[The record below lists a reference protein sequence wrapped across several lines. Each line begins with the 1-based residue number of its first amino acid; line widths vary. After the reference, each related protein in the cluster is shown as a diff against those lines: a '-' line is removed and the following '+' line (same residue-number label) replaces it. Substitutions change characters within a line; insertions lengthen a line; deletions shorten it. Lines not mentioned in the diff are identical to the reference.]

1 MIKRTG
7 FDVSQVSDANRLK
20 ILSIVR
26 ENKPISRTQLAKLTG
41 LSLTAVS
48 RIIGMLIE
56 QGYVREIGLGDS
68 GGGRKPVMLEII
80 PDAGFAIGVD
90 LGGTSIRAA
99 LVNLHGQALHIV
111 EQRPEDTSILETLYN
126 TIHKTIQQL
135 DENQRKRL
143 LGIGVGTPGLI
154 DYASGVVITAA
165 NLGWKS
171 VALRTLLEE
180 EFDLPIFL
188 DNDANVAALAEWSQ
202 GAGQK
207 ASHLVYITVSRG
219 LGAGII
225 LDGQIYRGAGGTAG
239 EIGDTFLFTSLDPEP
254 RLLTLED
261 LCSGRALESQAIEA
275 IKRGEESHLRLL
287 SENRLDS
294 ISLEM
299 IIEAAQAGDALAN
312 KLVQRAAYWLSV
324 GIANIVHSLN
334 PQLIIIGGTLS
345 MAGKILLEPLYETL
359 DRLLS
364 PVLRKKV
371 EVTTGLLGE
380 HAGVLGAASL
390 VLYHAFATPIR
401 HNETVSLISI

>member
-1 MIKRTG
+1 MIKRYG

-26 ENKPISRTQLAKLTG
+26 ENKHISRTQLAKLTG
-41 LSLTAVS
+41 LSLPAVS

-68 GGGRKPVMLEII
+68 KGGRKPVMLETI
-80 PDAGFAIGVD
+80 PEAGFVIGVD
-90 LGGTSIRAA
+90 LGGTSVRAA

-111 EQRPEDTSILETLYN
+111 EQRPEGSSIIEALKN
-126 TIHKTIQQL
+126 AIHKAIQQL

-143 LGIGVGTPGLI
+143 LGIGVGTPGWL
-154 DYASGVVITAA
+154 DYSSGVVITAA
-165 NLGWKS
+165 NLGWKN
-171 VALRTLLEE
+171 VALRSLLEE
-180 EFDLPIFL
+180 EFGLPIFV

-207 ASHLVYITVSRG
+207 VSHLVYITVSRG

-239 EIGDTFLFTSLDPEP
+239 EIGETFLFTSFDPEP

-275 IKRGEESHLRLL
+275 IKHGQDSHLRLL
-287 SENRLDS
+287 SKNR
-294 ISLEM
+294 LEM
-299 IIEAAQAGDALAN
+299 IIEAAQSGDALAI
-312 KLVQRAAYWLSV
+312 KLMQRAAYCLSV
-324 GIANIVHSLN
+324 GITNIVHSLD

-345 MAGKILLEPLYETL
+345 KAGNILLEPIYEKL
-359 DRLLS
+359 NCLLS
-364 PVLRKKV
+364 PILLKKV
-371 EVTTGLLGE
+371 EITTGMLGE
-380 HAGVLGAASL
+380 YAGVLGAASL
-390 VLYHAFATPIR
+390 VLYHAFATPIQ
-401 HNETVSLISI
+401 HSETVSLLSL